1 MRSQTWTLN
10 IECYV
15 MKGSWWTCQYT
26 HFEMQQNYWAW
37 SGWYRDYK
45 WFSDWNHWKSEIKV
59 ILITP
64 YTDFYIKQP
73 WNTKVNALIVN
84 ATLNQAWSI
93 LPLSEISLRK
103 LDMNRTNVDLN
114 KLLEL
119 KSMTK
124 LEVLN
129 CQHLTSE
136 EIQILRKQLPNV
148 VIRSP
153 DDTFSKL
160 RKLRQLLSP
169 SS

>member
-1 MRSQTWTLN
+1 
-10 IECYV
+10 
-15 MKGSWWTCQYT
+15 
-26 HFEMQQNYWAW
+26 
-37 SGWYRDYK
+37 
-45 WFSDWNHWKSEIKV
+45 
-59 ILITP
+59 
-64 YTDFYIKQP
+64 
-73 WNTKVNALIVN
+73 
-84 ATLNQAWSI
+84 
-93 LPLSEISLRK
+93 
-103 LDMNRTNVDLN
+103 MNRTNVDLN